1 MMAKNIGVLLYH
13 KSCVK
18 ESRVTCHI
26 LGKLNCLLMRWTLI
40 QYKDVLPI
48 SEISLQTQDG
58 NKIILSPQ
66 WEFQYW

>member
-26 LGKLNCLLMRWTLI
+26 LGKLNDPISMRWTLI
-40 QYKDVLPI
+40 QYKDVL
-48 SEISLQTQDG
+48 SV
-58 NKIILSPQ
+58 
-66 WEFQYW
+66 